1 MFLLIVSHYDSVAQI
16 DIMDGP
22 KKQEKPLPQILHYD
36 SLMNFDNR
44 IDERT
49 YVGQKVYCVGYY
61 YTPLVMDKS
70 KDPKEYNLKGKYLTI
85 VRNPDSSSYN
95 KILLMD
101 DDSNLYR
108 FGGCGKYCAYE
119 GRNSTFVLLGYLEK
133 AKELYKGRDFIYV
146 NEEEKNYYNGA
157 PFNGIFDRATHE
169 RRYDI
174 KKGSKWHCD
183 GVGVSLD
190 DKFSVARASTLC
202 NRVVLYL
209 SNNKQDS
216 IYCYLLSS
224 DMESGILYGNGK
236 KSKYILNKFMT
247 PQAYNKLQKE
257 KEAAER
263 AKKEAAEKAAV
274 ERRQRLVSAYGEEKA
289 NMILRGEIA
298 IGFTKTMCKEAWG
311 DPKYINTTET
321 ARVVHEQCVYGNDRY
336 LYFDNGILTTIQR

>member
-1 MFLLIVSHYDSVAQI
+1 MHY
-16 DIMDGP
+16 
-22 KKQEKPLPQILHYD
+22 K
-36 SLMNFDNR
+36 
-44 IDERT
+44 
-49 YVGQKVYCVGYY
+49 
-61 YTPLVMDKS
+61 TPLAMDRS
-70 KDPKEYNLKGKYLTI
+70 KDPKEYELKEKYLTI
-85 VRNPDSSSYN
+85 VQNPDPSNYN

-101 DDSNLYR
+101 VDSNLYC
-108 FGGCGKYCAYE
+108 FGGCGKYCVYE
-119 GRNSTFVLLGYLEK
+119 GRNSTFVILGYLDK
-133 AKELYKGRDFIYV
+133 MKELYKGRDFIYV
-146 NEEEKNYYNGA
+146 NEEEKNYYNGC
-157 PFNGIFDRATHE
+157 PFNGIFDRVTHE

-224 DMESGILYGNGK
+224 DMESGILHGNGK

-247 PQAYNKLQKE
+247 PQAYAKLQKE

-263 AKKEAAEKAAV
+263 AKKEAAEKAAA

-289 NMILRGEIA
+289 GLILRGEIA
-298 IGFTKTMCKEAWG
+298 IGFTKTMCREAWG
-311 DPKYINTTET
+311 DPKYVNTTET
-321 ARVVHEQCVYGNDRY
+321 ASVVHEQWVYGNGRY